1 MAQTARNNS
10 GFSLIEA
17 IIALFILLI
26 ALLGLLGALNLSMN
40 TEVQN
45 EVRNALLKIIDQKRN
60 DMESNIALCD
70 NYAAATAI
78 NITNST
84 IQKYIPSYTIQTT
97 KQDQGSNTICVANFS
112 WTYKGKP
119 EHTTRIIVVRNQ

>member
-17 IIALFILLI
+17 IIALFILLV

-45 EVRNALLKIIDQKRN
+45 EIRNALLKIIEQKRN
-60 DMESNIALCD
+60 DIESNIALCD
-70 NYAAATAI
+70 NYASATVI

-84 IQKYIPSYTIQTT
+84 MQKYIPSYTIQTT

>member
-1 MAQTARNNS
+1 MAQNARNNS

-17 IIALFILLI
+17 IIALFIVFV

-40 TEVQN
+40 VEVQN
-45 EVRNALLKIIDQKRN
+45 EVRNALLKIIEQNRN
-60 DMESNIALCD
+60 DIESNIALCD
-70 NYAAATAI
+70 NYAAVTTI

-97 KQDQGSNTICVANFS
+97 KQDQGSNTICVANFN
-112 WTYKGKP
+112 WTYKGKS

>member
-1 MAQTARNNS
+1 MAQAAPSNS

-17 IIALFILLI
+17 IIALFILLV

-45 EVRNALLKIIDQKRN
+45 EVRNALLRIIDQKRN
-60 DMESNIALCD
+60 GVESNISLCD
-70 NYAAATAI
+70 NYTTATTI

-112 WTYKGKP
+112 WTYKGKL

>member
-1 MAQTARNNS
+1 MVQIASNNK

-17 IIALFILLI
+17 IIALFILAI

-60 DMESNIALCD
+60 DIESNIALCD
-70 NYAAATAI
+70 NYVSATTI

-84 IQKYIPSYTIQTT
+84 IQKYIQSYTIQTT
-97 KQDQGSNTICVANFS
+97 KQDQSSNTICIANFS

-119 EHTTRIIVVRNQ
+119 EHTTRIIVVRKQ